1 MPGNV
6 SGADDSS
13 RTETRMSGETSSYTG
28 DVEVGGP
35 ADTRELPGLTITKL
49 AVSDMA
55 NNAYLLRSTATGES
69 LLVDAAAEPD
79 RLRELI
85 GDADVRTVVTTHGH
99 WDHHRALP
107 EVVEA
112 TGAVTVAHP
121 ADAAD
126 LPVPVQRPV
135 EHGDTLQVG
144 DQVLEVVH
152 LRGHT
157 PGSIALVW
165 RGPGDAG
172 THVFTGDSLFP
183 GGVGNTQQ
191 DPERFRSLIDDVEAR
206 LFDVL
211 PDDTWVYPGHGKDTT
226 LGAERPHLGEWRQ
239 RGW

>member
-1 MPGNV
+1 V
-6 SGADDSS
+6 SAPA
-13 RTETRMSGETSSYTG
+13 YTG

-35 ADTRELPGLTITKL
+35 AAVRELPGLTISKL
-49 AVSDMA
+49 AVSEMS
-55 NNAYLLRSTATGES
+55 NNAYLLRCSATGEA
-69 LLVDAAAEPD
+69 LLIDAAAEPD
-79 RLRELI
+79 KLRALI

-107 EVVEA
+107 EIVEA
-112 TGAVTVAHP
+112 TGAQTVAHP
-121 ADAAD
+121 ADAGD

-135 EHGDTLQVG
+135 EHGDTVTVG
-144 DQVLEVVH
+144 EQTLEVVH

-172 THVFTGDSLFP
+172 VHAFTGDSLFP

-191 DPERFRSLIDDVEAR
+191 DTARFTSLIDDVEAR
-206 LFDVL
+206 LFGAL
-211 PDDTWVYPGHGKDTT
+211 PDSTWIYPGHGGDTT
-226 LGAERPHLGEWRQ
+226 LGAERPHLAEWRA